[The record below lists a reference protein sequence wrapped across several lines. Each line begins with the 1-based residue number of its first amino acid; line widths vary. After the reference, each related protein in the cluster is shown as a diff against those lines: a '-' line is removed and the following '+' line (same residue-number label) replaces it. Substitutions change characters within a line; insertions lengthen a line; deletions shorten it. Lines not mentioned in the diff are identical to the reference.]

1 MSTRV
6 SGPESPVISSRDELV
21 AYLEAG
27 AKPKSDWRIGTEH
40 EKFGFYR
47 QGHGPVP
54 YDGARGI
61 ATLLEA
67 LHERFCWD
75 DPVTENG
82 NIIALSRRDCPK
94 GGTVSLEPGGQLEL
108 SGAPLETVHETC
120 EELRQHLA
128 EVGEVGGELGIGFL
142 GLGF

>member
-27 AKPKSDWRIGTEH
+27 SKPKSDWRIGTEH

-61 ATLLEA
+61 AHA
-67 LHERFCWD
+67 ARS
-75 DPVTENG
+75 
-82 NIIALSRRDCPK
+82 AS
-94 GGTVSLEPGGQLEL
+94 
-108 SGAPLETVHETC
+108 
-120 EELRQHLA
+120 
-128 EVGEVGGELGIGFL
+128 
-142 GLGF
+142 